1 MRLVIRMSQ
10 VDSEDKES
18 AAPIFQLASPSSPAS
33 LSSAVGDFEMLE
45 RTAKSEPAASVPGDV
60 PPSDDLAAELAS
72 RQWEGGTTDTAA
84 APVPSAPVAEA
95 ATDTAAATDAE
106 APVAIGQT
114 KAAAHQLRKRDLE
127 EVLEESERRGD
138 SASDGSIQR
147 PAAPDSDEALP
158 LEDLDPDSPE
168 TAVLVPSAN
177 IMRFPTMNMDGTT
190 PLPSAP
196 ARGELAYAQ
205 KPSVAEAADDDEL
218 AAIIREALAAI
229 ASTDAAPDAAD
240 EGQGISGAERGGA
253 SGRPKSWVEW
263 EEFRKRV
270 EKGESYLSVA
280 VDFRFTD
287 GGRLRGDSAQMDRM
301 YCFHDPAETDDS
313 TMLDV
318 VHAHTTSLWKDRAL
332 QLWLLNRPA
341 FY

>member
-1 MRLVIRMSQ
+1 M
-10 VDSEDKES
+10 
-18 AAPIFQLASPSSPAS
+18 AHA
-33 LSSAVGDFEMLE
+33 
-45 RTAKSEPAASVPGDV
+45 DV
-60 PPSDDLAAELAS
+60 
-72 RQWEGGTTDTAA
+72 
-84 APVPSAPVAEA
+84 
-95 ATDTAAATDAE
+95 
-106 APVAIGQT
+106 
-114 KAAAHQLRKRDLE
+114 
-127 EVLEESERRGD
+127 
-138 SASDGSIQR
+138 
-147 PAAPDSDEALP
+147 
-158 LEDLDPDSPE
+158 
-168 TAVLVPSAN
+168 
-177 IMRFPTMNMDGTT
+177 
-190 PLPSAP
+190 
-196 ARGELAYAQ
+196 
-205 KPSVAEAADDDEL
+205 DDDEL
-218 AAIIREALAAI
+218 ADIVRKALAAI

-240 EGQGISGAERGGA
+240 EGQGISGADRGGA

-318 VHAHTTSLWKDRAL
+318 VHTHTTSLWKDRAL